1 MKYNK
6 LIRRNIIS
14 LLLAGTLAVS
24 GTPVLAEDFFQEDT
38 SWETEETEAAQD
50 TGAGAQDAD
59 AGMQDTDEAAQGTS
73 ANAASSDAAGFEAG
87 NEAVSSPAAT
97 TD

>member
-14 LLLAGTLAVS
+14 LLLVGTLAVS

-50 TGAGAQDAD
+50 TGCRSTGRGCRHAGY
-59 AGMQDTDEAAQGTS
+59 G
-73 ANAASSDAAGFEAG
+73 
-87 NEAVSSPAAT
+87 
-97 TD
+97 